1 VISINTALVASL
13 AAAAL
18 AVPARAAAD
27 PTFNAFATVCGDT
40 RADFA
45 AVAAA
50 ADAQGWRR
58 SDVVAESSM
67 PGVAVAERLSRELKA
82 GDTSLT
88 LSAWRGATKSGVQ
101 LSACTVRVAKPDF
114 AGLHDA
120 AQAWTGFAPQ
130 DDAATKAIFR
140 FTDTASAH
148 KALVSGEYDAAAAGT
163 GMEIL
168 TVSGDNHGAVVDLLK
183 IKK

>member
-1 VISINTALVASL
+1 MIPNKTVLAALAAALVAPAC
-13 AAAAL
+13 AAAQ
-18 AVPARAAAD
+18 PA
-27 PTFNAFATVCGDT
+27 FNAFASVCGDT
-40 RADFA
+40 RADFP

-50 ADAQGWRR
+50 ADAQGWRK

-67 PGVAVAERLSRELKA
+67 PGVAIADRLSRELKA
-82 GDTSLT
+82 GDSPLT
-88 LSAWRGATKSGVQ
+88 LSAWRGTTKSGVQ
-101 LSACTVRVAKPDF
+101 VSACTVRVAKPDF
-114 AGLHDA
+114 AGLRGA
-120 AQAWTGFAPQ
+120 AQAWIGFAPQ

-148 KALVSGEYDAAAAGT
+148 KALASGEYDAAAAGT

-168 TVSGDNHGAVVDLLK
+168 TVSGDSHGAVVDLLK

>member
-18 AVPARAAAD
+18 AAPACAAAD

-40 RADFA
+40 GANFA
-45 AVAAA
+45 AVSSA
-50 ADAQGWRR
+50 ADANGWRR
-58 SDVVAESSM
+58 ADVVAESSM
-67 PGVAVAERLSRELKA
+67 PGVAIADRLSRELKA
-82 GDTSLT
+82 GDTPLT
-88 LSAWRGATKSGVQ
+88 LSAWRGTTKSGVQ
-101 LSACTVRVAKPDF
+101 VSACTVRVAKPDY

-120 AQAWTGFAPQ
+120 AQAWIGFAPQ

-148 KALVSGEYDAAAAGT
+148 KALVSGEYDAAAAAA

-168 TVSGDNHGAVVDLLK
+168 TVSGDNHGSVVDLLK